1 MSQWQNAHFQT
12 AYRLSKIV
20 IMRYFPFF
28 LVLTPTVVAAAP
40 LVVPNNPPA
49 DLNREQVLQTEQAVE
64 PLPKAESDAPKSMT
78 KEELLQQPELLHS
91 AMNIALEQVNG
102 RTIRFLLP
110 LYRQLSDADSA
121 IIRYAEALIL
131 REDGNYR
138 QAEQALS
145 ALAAEYPDHAPLRLQ
160 QALTLAQDKQFN
172 EAAAQIEAVRQMPD
186 VPESVQQ
193 YLNGFDAALKQG
205 RQWQFYGNAYYQ
217 QDDNIA
223 KVPKQRQYG
232 NWHFA
237 EPQSAHGI
245 AYSAA
250 AYKAVPIKGHWAARV
265 QASVYGSFYWDAHE
279 YDDLIARAETGP
291 MWRDAAQ
298 EISISPFYE
307 KRWFGT
313 EPYYDKIGGVARY
326 SRILSPK
333 WQLFGAWQSGH
344 KKYRQRTFLDG
355 GSHSASLSTLYRP
368 SEKRTFVFGI
378 GGGWENAKDL
388 SDAYRQSNARISW
401 NENWGRQQNFS
412 TTLETS
418 VQHRRYRSADIFNIQ
433 RQETEYAAQLSL
445 SHKKIAYKGFTPR
458 LNAAY
463 SAVDGNHF
471 YYRRH
476 QSKVFIDIGKQ
487 F

>member
-1 MSQWQNAHFQT
+1 
-12 AYRLSKIV
+12 
-20 IMRYFPFF
+20 MRYFPFF
-28 LVLTPTVVAAAP
+28 LVLLPAAVVAAP
-40 LVVPNNPPA
+40 LVTPNDTLA
-49 DLNREQVLQTEQAVE
+49 DLNQEQILQAKQAAE
-64 PLPKAESDAPKSMT
+64 PLPKVEPNAPKSMT

-91 AMNIALEQVNG
+91 AMNIALEQVN
-102 RTIRFLLP
+102 TDTLRFLLP
-110 LYRQLSDADSA
+110 LYRQLPDADSA
-121 IIRYAEALIL
+121 IIRYTEALIL
-131 REDGNYR
+131 RAEGKYR

-145 ALAAEYPDHAPLRLQ
+145 ALAAEYPDHAPLHLQ

-172 EAAAQIEAVRQMPD
+172 EAAAQIQAVRQMSD

-193 YLNGFDAALKQG
+193 YLNGFDAAIKQG
-205 RQWQFYGNAYYQ
+205 RQWQFYGNASYQ

-223 KVPKQRQYG
+223 KTPKQRQYG

-245 AYSAA
+245 AYNAA
-250 AYKAVPIKGHWAARV
+250 AHKTIPIKGHWAARV
-265 QASVYGSFYWDAHE
+265 QASVYGSFYWDAHD
-279 YDDLIARAETGP
+279 YDDLIARAEAGP

-298 EISISPFYE
+298 EISVSPFYE

-313 EPYYDKIGGVARY
+313 EPYYDKIGGVVRY

-333 WQLFGAWQSGH
+333 WQIFGAWQSGH
-344 KKYRQRTFLDG
+344 KKYQERAFLDG

-368 SEKRTFVFGI
+368 SEKRSFVFGI
-378 GGGWENAKDL
+378 GSGLENAKDL
-388 SDAYRQSNARISW
+388 SDAYRQSNVRISW
-401 NENWGRQQNFS
+401 NENWGSQQNFA

-433 RQETEYAAQLSL
+433 RQETEYAAQFSL
-445 SHKKIAYKGFTPR
+445 SHKKIAYKGFMPR

-463 SAVDGNHF
+463 SAVDSNHF
-471 YYRRH
+471 YYRHH
-476 QSKVFIDIGKQ
+476 QGKVFVDISKQ